1 MIIVEAKAMKPSNIK
16 ESIEHD
22 KIILNAEGPF
32 PRRIIIKDCTGCKKE
47 YRLIKTQ
54 SGNFIL
60 NK

>member
-1 MIIVEAKAMKPSNIK
+1 MVISESNVVKSSNIK

-22 KIILNAEGPF
+22 KIILDAEGPF
-32 PRRIIIKDCTGCKKE
+32 PRRIIIKDCMGCKKE
-47 YRLIKTQ
+47 YRLVKTQ